1 MDFNNIVSPINFL
14 VRERIAHVGW
24 IIIDFARLNNMQLE
38 GNP

>member
-14 VRERIAHVGW
+14 VRGRIAHIGS

-38 GNP
+38 GNR